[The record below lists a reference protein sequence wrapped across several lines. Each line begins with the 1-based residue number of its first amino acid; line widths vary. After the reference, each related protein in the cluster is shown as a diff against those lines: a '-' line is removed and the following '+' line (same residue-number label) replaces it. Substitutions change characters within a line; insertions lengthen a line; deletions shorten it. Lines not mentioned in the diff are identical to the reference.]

1 MILTVPDDPA
11 LADMTESD
19 IRLDLACA
27 LFAAGRI
34 SRPVAARMAGLERD
48 GFDQE
53 LIRRRIPSYTEE
65 MLEEDMATL
74 EKIFPK

>member
-1 MILTVPDDPA
+1 MILTLPDDPA
-11 LADMTESD
+11 LAEMSESD

-34 SRPVAARMAGLERD
+34 SHSVAARTAGMERFD
-48 GFDQE
+48 FDQE
-53 LIRRRIPSYTEE
+53 LVRRRIPSYTEE
-65 MLEEDMATL
+65 MLDEDMTTL